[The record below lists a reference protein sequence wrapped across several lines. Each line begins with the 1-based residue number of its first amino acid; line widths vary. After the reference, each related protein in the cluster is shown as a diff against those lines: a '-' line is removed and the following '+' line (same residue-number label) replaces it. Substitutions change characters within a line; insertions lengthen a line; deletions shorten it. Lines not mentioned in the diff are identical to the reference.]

1 MADSSDFYPNE
12 DFNFEMTDVVLEQ
25 QIEAPESSKTSHESV
40 ITRKP
45 HAIQRTLP
53 FSTISSEIKEKG
65 ELSETNI
72 KYKRKKPSFTQE
84 YFEKKA
90 NDKDEKI
97 RVCNILDKNG
107 IKCGQEYKCG
117 RSGRST
123 GNLIVHL
130 RDKHNI
136 VPDDDAYISKKLR
149 NSKITDF
156 ARSHKPHPKH
166 IQKRLTNEAYKEKMA
181 EFDPSFIIPG
191 EKKIR
196 TMIVKSYK
204 FNRENLQNLLT
215 NTAENVSLTIDLWS
229 SKAKHGYLGV
239 TATWITSNF
248 EIKDTMLE
256 NKYVSSP
263 HTSEIIANELHQ
275 CIETWN
281 LKNHVTSI
289 TTDNGSNMVAIFPFL
304 NQKNGCENIQR
315 LPCTV
320 HTLQLAIGKGLASVE
335 ILVARARRLINFFQY
350 QKQVERLEQVQR
362 KLGYK
367 DILRCIQDVS
377 TRWNSSYYAWDRLF
391 FLKDAIIQLQTD
403 LSTSTDREIKKDGN
417 RLKKL
422 LLNDDEWELLDQLVD
437 LLMPFEEATREFS
450 GNSYITLSRVIPTI
464 KEMIFDLATE
474 VLLNSDDFS
483 NEDTV
488 FESEAVETQ
497 QTDFD
502 DDEIISNITKKKI
515 SIKNPLNTVGVL
527 EKVKQ
532 NIYSALIFYWNIPND
547 LGLMAA
553 LLDPLEIPGSE
564 PLNNPASYDAEPL
577 RSHKEYHQRRQMKNK
592 KGDKSYSSTPIV
604 DEITNY
610 LTLPLALTNLDT
622 NLVAKILFLKRNIK
636 TMHVFASE
644 WDEDETSHVEID

>member
-25 QIEAPESSKTSHESV
+25 QIKAPESSKTSHESV
-40 ITRKP
+40 ITRKL

-65 ELSETNI
+65 ELPETNI
-72 KYKRKKPSFTQE
+72 KYKH
-84 YFEKKA
+84 
-90 NDKDEKI
+90 
-97 RVCNILDKNG
+97 KNG

-117 RSGRST
+117 RSGSST
-123 GNLIVHL
+123 GNLIMHL

-136 VPDDDAYISKKLR
+136 VPDDDADISK
-149 NSKITDF
+149 
-156 ARSHKPHPKH
+156 KH
-166 IQKRLTNEAYKEKMA
+166 IQKRCEEATLKWMLLTNQPLSAVTNEAYKEKMA

-281 LKNHVTSI
+281 LENHVTSI

-320 HTLQLAIGKGLASVE
+320 HTLQLAIGKGLASAE
-335 ILVARARRLINFFQY
+335 ILVARAKRLINFFQY

-367 DILRCIQDVS
+367 DILRCIQ
-377 TRWNSSYYAWDRLF
+377 N
-391 FLKDAIIQLQTD
+391 TD
-403 LSTSTDREIKKDGN
+403 LSMSTDREIKKDGN
-417 RLKKL
+417 RLKRL

-437 LLMPFEEATREFS
+437 LLMPFEEAT
-450 GNSYITLSRVIPTI
+450 LP
-464 KEMIFDLATE
+464 
-474 VLLNSDDFS
+474 LNSDDFS

-553 LLDPLEIPGSE
+553 LLDPRYKSLDFLDEE
-564 PLNNPASYDAEPL
+564 KNNELS
-577 RSHKEYHQRRQMKNK
+577 KNSAVNL
-592 KGDKSYSSTPIV
+592 GDKSYSSTPIV

-610 LTLPLALTNLDT
+610 LTLPLALETENPLIWWKLRLQMFPKLARISRKYLAVPAT
-622 NLVAKILFLKRNIK
+622 SVSK
-636 TMHVFASE
+636 